1 MPIQRILV
9 GTDYSEQADEAIE
22 HAISLARALRAEV
35 RIVHALT
42 ALSVSPPYPAMAASL
57 YSPQTDEV
65 IRLGNEQL
73 AAEVAK
79 WTGKGVAI
87 SSELPIDTPV
97 SGTLEAAKRFDA
109 DLIVVGTHGRSGIS
123 RFLMGSVA
131 QRVAQRA
138 EVDVMVTRGPA
149 PERYEKILVP
159 TDFSA
164 ESEHAL
170 ARAHELAGDTGNV
183 HVLHCWQLPAGKVDH
198 WGPPAT
204 GVGASIQKAAEQLAH
219 ELLSPYAEREGGV
232 RFIQRLAEPRDGIQD
247 ALSEDPYDLVVM
259 GSRGHGAVGRWI
271 LGSVAEATIR
281 HSKVPVYIART
292 PHSEAE

>member
-1 MPIQRILV
+1 MSIKRILV
-9 GTDYSEQADEAIE
+9 GTDYSEQADEAIQ
-22 HAISLARALRAEV
+22 HALNLAIALGAEL

-57 YSPQTDEV
+57 YTPQTDEV

-73 AAEVAK
+73 AEEVK
-79 WTGKGVAI
+79 RWSGKGVTV
-87 SSELPIDTPV
+87 SSELPIDMPV
-97 SGTLEAAKRFDA
+97 PGTLEAAKNFGA
-109 DLIVVGTHGRSGIS
+109 DLIVVGTHGRSGVS

-138 EVDVMVTRGPA
+138 EIDVMVTRGPA
-149 PERYEKILVP
+149 PKRYKKILVP
-159 TDFSA
+159 TDFSN
-164 ESEHAL
+164 ESAHAL
-170 ARAHELAGDTGNV
+170 ARAHELAGDEGNV

-198 WGPPAT
+198 WGPPAS

-219 ELLSPYAEREGGV
+219 ELLSPYAKREGGV
-232 RFIQRLAEPRDGIQD
+232 RFLQRLAEPREGIQE
-247 ALSEDPYDLVVM
+247 ALAEDPYDLVVM

-281 HSKVPVYIART
+281 YSKVPVYIARR
-292 PHSEAE
+292 PHEEE